1 MINFPDYIL
10 KYAKQCMNKRQQFV
24 QRYSDL
30 YLTEEIKEYLCNNNL
45 SSKCLCLIIRNN
57 LDYIPRCLS
66 CGKPLDDI
74 HHNRQYLLQI
84 LRR

>member
-57 LDYIPRCLS
+57 LDYNYEENVS
-66 CGKPLDDI
+66 CVFYTNK
-74 HHNRQYLLQI
+74 R
-84 LRR
+84 LRFS